1 LREEKLKKKKK
12 ERKKM
17 EDIRKVERKLLRE
30 IIVKIGLERI
40 NTQEGILVE
49 SLLNSGATGLVI
61 SLEFAKKQRFM
72 LKKIERPIYIRN
84 VDGILNKERPI
95 ENNVKDN
102 IYY

>member
-1 LREEKLKKKKK
+1 MREEKLKKKKK